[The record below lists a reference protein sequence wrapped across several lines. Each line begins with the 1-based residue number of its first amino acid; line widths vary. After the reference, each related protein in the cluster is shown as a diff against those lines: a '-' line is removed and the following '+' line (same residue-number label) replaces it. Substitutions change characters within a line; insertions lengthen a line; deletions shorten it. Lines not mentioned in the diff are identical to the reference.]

1 MQGHKVLVKTVGE
14 DAEIFI
20 EDAEGDDKEEGKEE
34 CSIRGDVPA
43 AEDDASVDDVGIPEH
58 IQCAFV
64 HGHAR
69 HVVSSVVT
77 VLEHGYVVVVIH
89 CDISVKYSTRFDLR
103 SESHV
108 ITE

>member
-43 AEDDASVDDVGIPEH
+43 AEDDASVDDVGIPE
-58 IQCAFV
+58 
-64 HGHAR
+64 
-69 HVVSSVVT
+69 
-77 VLEHGYVVVVIH
+77 
-89 CDISVKYSTRFDLR
+89 
-103 SESHV
+103 
-108 ITE
+108 ITSIRL